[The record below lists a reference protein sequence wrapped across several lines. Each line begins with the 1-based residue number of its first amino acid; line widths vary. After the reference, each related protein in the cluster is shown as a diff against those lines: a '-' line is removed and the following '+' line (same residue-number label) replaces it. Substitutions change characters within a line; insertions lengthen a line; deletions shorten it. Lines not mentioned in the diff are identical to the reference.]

1 MRYPSQI
8 RQWIDNRVANCP
20 SGMTCEVENIGE
32 TYFQG
37 QNYVLKVRRLLGRT
51 IWYPEGGGCD
61 YLKKVCFYT
70 GAKEYYKSSM
80 KFLKKVCSSFSEF
93 FEAHFPGTYKD
104 LKITQKLTC
113 IKRIDGKTY
122 YNQIS
127 VSNVNYELRKIYR
140 YICKGQ
146 NAV

>member
-1 MRYPSQI
+1 
-8 RQWIDNRVANCP
+8 
-20 SGMTCEVENIGE
+20 
-32 TYFQG
+32 
-37 QNYVLKVRRLLGRT
+37 
-51 IWYPEGGGCD
+51 
-61 YLKKVCFYT
+61 
-70 GAKEYYKSSM
+70 M

-104 LKITQKLTC
+104 LQITQKLTC

-127 VSNVNYELRKIYR
+127 VSNVNYELRKIFK